1 MGISYWNEELETK
14 PWREVEIWQA
24 SQIEMALPK
33 VKQNSQLYGR
43 LYAEVPDDIRFR
55 SLKDLAALPFTLKD
69 HIRTAQADIS
79 NDTPFGTNQAAS
91 VSDIV
96 QIVSSSGT
104 SGNPLYYTLT
114 RSDLNV
120 WTDAIASGFF
130 TAGLRK
136 TDVVAHLVALPMLAG
151 GLPYA
156 DAFRSIGATLCWLGG
171 FSTERIVQEMYRLR
185 ITALLATT
193 SFGVYLSEL
202 WQEAGQEIGLPSN
215 MKKVLCGG
223 ESGLNQKDI
232 RNKIESGLGIS
243 HLREVMGLGDVIP
256 CLWAE
261 CEECN
266 GMHFT
271 AQRYV
276 AIELINPDT
285 EEVIPIEPGATG
297 EIVYTGFARE
307 SMPLI
312 RYRSRDHI
320 QVIDTVCGCGRTSP
334 RIRCIGRTDDMLI
347 YKGMNVFPTAVRD
360 LISEKFAGQVEPL
373 IRIWKDQAD
382 QVRFDEAIPVDV
394 EVKEEIPKAAYQELS
409 NNIEKEVR
417 SRMQVRISVTIVS
430 NGTLPRGTYKTSLVA
445 VR

>member
-1 MGISYWNEELETK
+1 MGITYWNEELETK
-14 PWREVEIWQA
+14 PWYDVECWQA
-24 SQIEMALPK
+24 RQIEIALPK
-33 VKQNSQLYGR
+33 IKQQSKLYKS
-43 LYAEVPDDIRFR
+43 LYAGLSDDMRFR
-55 SLKDLAALPFTLKD
+55 SLDDLAVIPFTLKD
-69 HIRTAQADIS
+69 HIRAAQADTTHE
-79 NDTPFGTNQAAS
+79 TPFGANQAAP

-114 RSDLNV
+114 RSDANI

-185 ITALLATT
+185 VTALLATT
-193 SFGVYLSEL
+193 SFGVYMSEL
-202 WQEAGQEIGLPSN
+202 WQKSGQEIGLPSN

-223 ESGLNQKDI
+223 EPGLNQKDI

-261 CEECN
+261 CEEGN

-276 AIELINPDT
+276 AIELIDPDT
-285 EEVIPIEPGATG
+285 EEVIPTEPGASG
-297 EIVYTGFARE
+297 EIVYTSFARE
-307 SMPLI
+307 SMPLF
-312 RYRSRDHI
+312 RYRSRDHVL
-320 QVIDTVCGCGRTSP
+320 VIDTRCSCGRTSP

-360 LISEKFAGQVEPL
+360 LIAERFAGQVEPL
-373 IRIWKDQAD
+373 IRIWKDRPG
-382 QVRFDEAIPVDV
+382 QVRFDEAIPIDV
-394 EVKEEIPKAAYQELS
+394 EVKEEVLETAYQELS
-409 NNIEKEVR
+409 YNIEREVR